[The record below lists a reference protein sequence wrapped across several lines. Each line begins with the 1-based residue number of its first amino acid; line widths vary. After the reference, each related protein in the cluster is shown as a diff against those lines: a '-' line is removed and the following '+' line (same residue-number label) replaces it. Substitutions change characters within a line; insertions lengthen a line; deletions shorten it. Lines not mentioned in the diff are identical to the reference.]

1 MKVKEL
7 LTAGTRGENPIA
19 HQIIGICSVLAVTTS
34 VENALIMCVA
44 LTVVT
49 ASSNTLISLLRNQ
62 IPARTRII
70 AEMLIIATLVIVV
83 DQTLKAFFWDSA
95 KVMGAY
101 IALIITNCIVMGRA
115 EAFALK
121 NPPWASFWDGIANGL
136 GYSGFLIVIGLVREL
151 FGTGGIRFVTLA
163 SFHLQLVPESI
174 REPNLAGGYS
184 DILLM
189 VLPPGAFFMLGIFI
203 WVFKVF
209 WPQPEEA
216 K

>member
-1 MKVKEL
+1 MKAKDLIRQGVR
-7 LTAGTRGENPIA
+7 AENPIA
-19 HQIIGICSVLAVTTS
+19 HQIIGICSALAVTTS
-34 VENALIMCVA
+34 VENALIMSVA
-44 LTVVT
+44 LTLVT
-49 ASSNTLISLLRNQ
+49 AFSNVLISALRHQ

-70 AEMLIIATLVIVV
+70 AEMLIIATMVIVV

-121 NPPWASFWDGIANGL
+121 NAPWPSFWDGIANGL
-136 GYSGFLIVIGLVREL
+136 GYSGFLIVIGLVREI
-151 FGTGGIRFVTLA
+151 FGTGAIRFVTLA
-163 SFHLQLVPESI
+163 SFHVTLVPESLRLI
-174 REPNLAGGYS
+174 EGGYS

-189 VLPPGAFFMLGIFI
+189 VLPPGAFFMLGLFI
-203 WVFKVF
+203 WVFKVL
-209 WPQPEEA
+209 WPQAEA

>member
-1 MKVKEL
+1 MNVKGL
-7 LTAGTRGENPIA
+7 LGQGVKRENPIA

-34 VENALIMCVA
+34 LENALIMSAA

-49 ASSNTLISLLRNQ
+49 AMSNTLISLLRDQ
-62 IPARTRII
+62 IPPRTRII
-70 AEMLIIATLVIVV
+70 AEMLIIATMVVVV
-83 DQTLKAFFWDSA
+83 DQVLKAFFWDSA

-121 NPPWASFWDGIANGL
+121 YGPWPSFWDGVANGL
-136 GYSGFLIVIGLVREL
+136 GYSVFLVVIGLAREVL
-151 FGTGGIRFVTLA
+151 GTGMIRFVTLTR
-163 SFHLQLVPESI
+163 FELILVPPALRAME
-174 REPNLAGGYS
+174 GGYS

-203 WVFKVF
+203 WLFKYL